1 MVIYNVTIKID
12 WSIHEHWLR
21 WVREVHIP
29 DVLATEMFYK
39 YQLVRLLE
47 VDDIDGPTFAL
58 QFYAKNIADYQFYI
72 KEFSASLRQKSYDK
86 WGNKFVAF
94 RSVMEVVN

>member
-39 YQLVRLLE
+39 YQLDCWKLMISMAPLSHCSFMPR
-47 VDDIDGPTFAL
+47 IL
-58 QFYAKNIADYQFYI
+58 QIISSTSKNSQPHC
-72 KEFSASLRQKSYDK
+72 DK
-86 WGNKFVAF
+86 NLMISGEINLWHSG
-94 RSVMEVVN
+94 R